1 MKAIHKFQLGM
12 AEKASVIMPS
22 GAQVIR
28 VDGIDGFLYLW
39 AVVDTEKPMVEREFL
54 LFKTG
59 APMPDDIL
67 ETHVYLGCGGIFV
80 QMELMMY
87 VYGGIYDGA

>member
-12 AEKASVIMPS
+12 AEKASVMMPE
-22 GAQVIR
+22 GALVIR
-28 VDGIDGFLYLW
+28 VDGVDGFLYLW
-39 AVVDTEKPMVEREFL
+39 AVIDTDAPIVIRDFL

-59 APMPDDIL
+59 AAMPDDIL
-67 ETHVYLGCGGIFV
+67 QNYHYLGCGGIFV

-87 VYGGIYDGA
+87 VWEANHV

>member
-1 MKAIHKFQLGM
+1 MKTIHKYRLGM
-12 AEKASVIMPS
+12 AEKASVMMPE
-22 GAQVIR
+22 GALVIR

-39 AVVDTEKPMVEREFL
+39 AVVDTERPMVSREFL

-59 APMPDDIL
+59 AAMPDDIL
-67 ETHVYLGCGGIFV
+67 RNYSYLGCGGIFV

-87 VYGGIYDGA
+87 VWESDRV

>member
-1 MKAIHKFQLGM
+1 MKSIHKFTIGM
-12 AEKASVIMPS
+12 AEQASVMMPEN
-22 GAQVIR
+22 AVIIR

-39 AVVDTEKPMVEREFL
+39 AVVDTDAPIVRRDFL

-59 APMPDDIL
+59 APMPDDIMM
-67 ETHVYLGCGGIFV
+67 THRYIGCGGIFV

-87 VYGGIYDGA
+87 IWEPIHA

>member
-1 MKAIHKFQLGM
+1 MKAIHKFPLGM
-12 AEKASVIMPS
+12 AEKAYVDMPE
-22 GAQVIR
+22 GALVIR

-39 AVVDTEKPMVEREFL
+39 AVVDTDAPMVRREFL

-59 APMPDDIL
+59 AVMPDDIL
-67 ETHVYLGCGGIFV
+67 QNYHYLGCGGIFV

-87 VYGGIYDGA
+87 VWESDRV